1 MIPKIL
7 VFIITYKASHRVLD
21 VVKKIP
27 FGYLKKY
34 NYQILISD
42 DNSNDNITIKY
53 INLVKS
59 KFGSKVKLN
68 FNKKNLGYGGNIK
81 KCILYGFR
89 KKFDY
94 AVMVHGDNQY
104 NPKYIIKMLKLIINS
119 KKYAAIS
126 GSRMLN
132 KSMAL
137 KGKMPLYKYIG
148 NIVLTKIFNFLFN
161 TKFTDCH
168 TGYWAYDLK
177 KVNKKYF
184 INSDNK
190 FCFDIDLR
198 LQLINDMKYISEIP
212 IKTFYG
218 TERSSVHIIYAIRF
232 FLKILKFKIFKTL

>member
-1 MIPKIL
+1 M
-7 VFIITYKASHRVLD
+7 
-21 VVKKIP
+21 
-27 FGYLKKY
+27 
-34 NYQILISD
+34 
-42 DNSNDNITIKY
+42 
-53 INLVKS
+53 
-59 KFGSKVKLN
+59 
-68 FNKKNLGYGGNIK
+68 
-81 KCILYGFR
+81 
-89 KKFDY
+89 
-94 AVMVHGDNQY
+94 
-104 NPKYIIKMLKLIINS
+104 
-119 KKYAAIS
+119 
-126 GSRMLN
+126 
-132 KSMAL
+132 
-137 KGKMPLYKYIG
+137 
-148 NIVLTKIFNFLFN
+148 TKIFNFLFN

>member
-1 MIPKIL
+1 MKKKIL
-7 VFIITYKASHRVLD
+7 IFIVTFKASFRVLNLI
-21 VVKKIP
+21 KKIP
-27 FGYLKKY
+27 FKKLSKY
-34 NYQILISD
+34 NFEVYISD
-42 DNSNDNITIKY
+42 DNSNDKITTKY

-94 AVMVHGDNQY
+94 AVMLHGDNQY
-104 NPKYIIKMLKLIINS
+104 NPKYIIKMLKLIISS

-177 KVNKKYF
+177 KINKKYF
-184 INSDNK
+184 IHSDNK

-232 FLKILKFKIFKTL
+232 FFKILKFKIFKTL

>member
-1 MIPKIL
+1 
-7 VFIITYKASHRVLD
+7 
-21 VVKKIP
+21 
-27 FGYLKKY
+27 
-34 NYQILISD
+34 
-42 DNSNDNITIKY
+42 
-53 INLVKS
+53 
-59 KFGSKVKLN
+59 
-68 FNKKNLGYGGNIK
+68 
-81 KCILYGFR
+81 
-89 KKFDY
+89 
-94 AVMVHGDNQY
+94 
-104 NPKYIIKMLKLIINS
+104 MLKLIVNS
-119 KKYAAIS
+119 KKYVAIS

-198 LQLINDMKYISEIP
+198 LQLINDMKHISEIP

>member
-1 MIPKIL
+1 
-7 VFIITYKASHRVLD
+7 
-21 VVKKIP
+21 
-27 FGYLKKY
+27 
-34 NYQILISD
+34 
-42 DNSNDNITIKY
+42 
-53 INLVKS
+53 
-59 KFGSKVKLN
+59 
-68 FNKKNLGYGGNIK
+68 
-81 KCILYGFR
+81 
-89 KKFDY
+89 
-94 AVMVHGDNQY
+94 
-104 NPKYIIKMLKLIINS
+104 MLELIINS

-177 KVNKKYF
+177 KINKKYF
-184 INSDNK
+184 IHSDNK

-198 LQLINDMKYISEIP
+198 LQLINDMKHISEIP

>member
-42 DNSNDNITIKY
+42 DNSNDKITIKY

-94 AVMVHGDNQY
+94 AVMLHGDNQY
-104 NPKYIIKMLKLIINS
+104 NPKYITKMLKLIINS

-177 KVNKKYF
+177 KANKKYF